1 MARVAGKKKA
11 KKVVRALTAAQ
22 VGRAVERL
30 GAPTGTDRYNA
41 GKELIVTAE
50 KFPERVYP
58 HFAAIAGLLGT
69 EAKIVRWE
77 VQRILSLLAGV
88 DVENR
93 MEPLLGEYLAYI
105 RGTNMISAANA
116 IGGAGT
122 IALAQPALRER
133 IVRAILEVERAT
145 YETPEC
151 RNVAIGHALEALGG
165 IWETVRGDAAVRGF
179 VERQKANTRA
189 AVAKRARELVARE

>member
-1 MARVAGKKKA
+1 MARVAGKMKA
-11 KKVVRALTAAQ
+11 KKVVRALTAGQ
-22 VGRAVERL
+22 VGRAVARL

-116 IGGAGT
+116 IGGAGI
-122 IALAQPALRER
+122 IALAQPALRGR
-133 IVRAILEVERAT
+133 IVPAILEVEGAV

-189 AVAKRARELVARE
+189 AVAKRARELLARE